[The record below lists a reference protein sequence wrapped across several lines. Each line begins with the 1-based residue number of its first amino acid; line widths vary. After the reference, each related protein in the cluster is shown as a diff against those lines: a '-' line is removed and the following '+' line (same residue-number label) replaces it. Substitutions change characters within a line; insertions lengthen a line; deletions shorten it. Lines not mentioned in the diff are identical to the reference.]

1 MIHHASIDV
10 ASLEKSGHFYDM
22 VLGPLG
28 WRRLVDTDSVIGWGM
43 VRPVFFVS
51 DVRPPGSGGWKL
63 CFKAKT
69 IPAVKHSWE
78 SGINAGGS
86 DAGEPSLRPEYGSTY
101 YSAYL
106 RDPDGYYIEVAVG
119 ND

>member
-1 MIHHASIDV
+1 MIHHARIDV
-10 ASLEKSGHFYDM
+10 SALETSGRFYDV

-28 WRRLVDTDSVIGWGM
+28 WRRLIETDSTIGWGM
-43 VRPVFFVS
+43 VRPVFYIS
-51 DVRPPGSGGWKL
+51 TEHPPGSGGWKL

-78 SGINAGGS
+78 SGIGAGGS
-86 DAGEPSLRPEYGSTY
+86 DEGGPSLRPEYGSTY

-106 RDPDGYYIEVAVG
+106 RDPDGYHIEVAVG
-119 ND
+119 TD